1 MKYDKDYFL
10 NYNSV
15 IFHFTDDV
23 EDAKLIVNDN
33 FVIILNPK
41 YANQKIDKDFID
53 NLFEKR
59 LHGEREVVDVIN
71 RDLFRYLIHDDVNIF
86 DCKYIYVP
94 FSEQSVSLLENN
106 DYEKVYISHEF
117 DFNKETCDKLV
128 DLFGEKEDVFISLK
142 DELSFLSI
150 KEYKKT
156 IYTLNE
162 MIDKIKKYDLSPLEQ
177 IVYAYDLVR
186 ERVYQKEDVD
196 EDYEISRGLA
206 NVLSGDKIVC
216 VGYVNIF
223 NAMLD
228 ELGINATLHTYLS
241 SIPGKAGHA
250 RSLVH
255 VKDKKYDVDG
265 YFIFDPTHDSRTLN
279 NGNDYLSS
287 YKYFGNSVRA
297 FRIYDHV
304 FHKDLYDSSFSNNM
318 VNLVYDTF
326 DFFKEFLQK
335 MKYSELSE
343 KNQEFLKEFNWKKL
357 ECINNMSKFVSGEE
371 AIKEEFLDFKD
382 GYINGSDRTLML
394 LLFRSKPLNILRSKV
409 KELDNSIFSND
420 VKLDAIYR
428 VRKIEYYED
437 PINHPFDTKMCYD
450 IYDNNTME
458 KDLCNVHAI
467 MEGLE
472 LSYCSIDYDNED
484 YYFSEVLEKEEEKE
498 KELGLVKF
506 TKTLKLINESR
517 KK

>member
-10 NYNSV
+10 NYNTV

-23 EDAKLIVNDN
+23 EDAKLIVNDD

-59 LHGEREVVDVIN
+59 FHGEREVVDVIN
-71 RDLFRYLIHDDVNIF
+71 MDLFNHIIQNDINVL
-86 DCKYIYVP
+86 DCDYIYVP
-94 FSEQSVSLLENN
+94 FSEESISFLENN
-106 DYEKVYISHEF
+106 DFKKVYINHEF
-117 DFNKETCDKLV
+117 DFNRETCDKIV
-128 DLFGEKEDVFISLK
+128 DLLGEREDVFISLK
-142 DELSFLSI
+142 NELSFLSI

-162 MIDKIKKYDLSPLEQ
+162 MIDKIKRYDLSPLEQ

-196 EDYEISRGLA
+196 EGYEISRSLA

-223 NAMLD
+223 NAILD
-228 ELGINATLHTYLS
+228 ELGINASLHTYLPS
-241 SIPGKAGHA
+241 NPKLTGHA

-265 YFIFDPTHDSRTLN
+265 YFIFDPTHDSRTLK

-287 YKYFGNSVRA
+287 YKYFGHSIRE
-297 FRIYDHV
+297 FRIYDSV
-304 FHKDLYDSSFSNNM
+304 FHKDLYDYSFSNNM
-318 VNLVYDTF
+318 VKLLYDTF

-343 KNQEFLKEFNWKKL
+343 KNQEFFKELNWEKL

-371 AIKEEFLDFKD
+371 AIKDKLLDFKD
-382 GYINGSDRTLML
+382 DYINGSDRTLLL
-394 LLFRSKPLNILRSKV
+394 LLFRSKPLNMLRSKV
-409 KELDNSIFSND
+409 NELDNSILSKD

-437 PINHPFDTKMCYD
+437 PINHPFDTKMFYD

-458 KDLCNVHAI
+458 TDLCNFLAF
-467 MEGLE
+467 MEGLG
-472 LSYCSIDYDNED
+472 LSSCSIDYDNED
-484 YYFSEVLEKEEEKE
+484 YYFSEVLENKEEKE
-498 KELGLVKF
+498 KELGLIKF
-506 TKTLKLINESR
+506 TKTLKLVNESR